1 MMAGKMEMV
10 RLTEMLKETLL
21 MEVVLVLILKM
32 TSQGPARVFI

>member
-1 MMAGKMEMV
+1 MAGKMEMV

>member
-1 MMAGKMEMV
+1 MMAVKMEMV

-21 MEVVLVLILKM
+21 MKMMLVLVLKM